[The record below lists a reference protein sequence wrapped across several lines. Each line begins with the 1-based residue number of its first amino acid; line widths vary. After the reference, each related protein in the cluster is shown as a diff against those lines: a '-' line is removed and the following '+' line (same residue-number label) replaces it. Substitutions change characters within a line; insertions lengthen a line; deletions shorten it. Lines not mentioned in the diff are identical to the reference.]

1 VTSAGGQLA
10 PFQHP
15 TFPRASNPQVVQ
27 NDEFSGCFN
36 KPIPKTSPF
45 SNGNIH
51 FENAAP
57 LLRHAPEPWHGNPP
71 LGKRDVFLIEV
82 LNSQD

>member
-27 NDEFSGCFN
+27 NDEFSGRFN
-36 KPIPKTSPF
+36 KPLRKTSSF
-45 SNGNIH
+45 SDENISFGSTALFGEASH
-51 FENAAP
+51 
-57 LLRHAPEPWHGNPP
+57 
-71 LGKRDVFLIEV
+71 
-82 LNSQD
+82 